1 MKNKLQLTM
10 LVRCSNTKQTKSS
23 MRKGDVDDKMH
34 DSKEAGGRGGDQ
46 HCRFKSCLYK
56 TVYGEICDGHS
67 NHDVSLRVKLNDDAI
82 DDGKAADACG
92 HNNASR
98 KHPLLLGDADDTEQK
113 KRRKRGQQKF
123 IIDLTDVPAQTPIIN
138 NGWGGSKYE
147 GVTLKK
153 STSKWKAQIKVDGK
167 SRYIGTY
174 ANEEDAAIDHARAM
188 FKYNRKKK
196 PFPPLGPLPD
206 PKEMEKS

>member
-1 MKNKLQLTM
+1 
-10 LVRCSNTKQTKSS
+10 
-23 MRKGDVDDKMH
+23 MH

-56 TVYGEICDGHS
+56 AVYGEICDGHS
-67 NHDVSLRVKLNDDAI
+67 NHDVSPSVKLNDDAI

-92 HNNASR
+92 HNNAST
-98 KHPLLLGDADDTEQK
+98 KHTLLLRDADDTEQK

-123 IIDLTDVPAQTPIIN
+123 IIGQTIIN

-174 ANEEDAAIDHARAM
+174 TNEEDAAIDHARAM

-196 PFPPLGPLPD
+196 PFSPLGPLPD
-206 PKEMEKS
+206 PKEMEKSY